1 MEENKNYT
9 LDELKQKLINNLY
22 KTDDL
27 SYSSNEIDLLKFI
40 LMIEKD

>member
-1 MEENKNYT
+1 MEEKENYT

-22 KTDDL
+22 KKDDL